1 MYSVPDGDVS
11 SHASKVNKL
20 STTYEK
26 GKKVLLKGDK
36 VVASDVSPEDALI
49 NFVNFL
55 ENKTKNGSKIV
66 LIAHNGNTF
75 DFPILMNSLAKFSL
89 VDRVKVLDVLFL
101 DSLKV
106 FKSLDIFKEN
116 KTAKKLNL
124 SSIYNSLFAQEF
136 EAHDALGDCQ
146 ALSEV
151 LLAIQLRKC
160 RMFSYPEKMFVAKWY
175 PCRSFPF
182 QKPWRKKWLKLG
194 LDLLTWNWRC
204 FLSIRVKGDF
214 GAACHATGWSF

>member
-1 MYSVPDGDVS
+1 MHPKST
-11 SHASKVNKL
+11 KL

-66 LIAHNGNTF
+66 LIAHNGDTF

-151 LLAIQLRKC
+151 LLAILPNMNIIEFADLLRSAEEMQNVLISRKDVRC
-160 RMFSYPEKMFVAKWY
+160 KVISL
-175 PCRSFPF
+175 
-182 QKPWRKKWLKLG
+182 QKLPISKTMKEKWLKLG
-194 LDLLTWNWRC
+194 LDLLT
-204 FLSIRVKGDF
+204 
-214 GAACHATGWSF
+214 